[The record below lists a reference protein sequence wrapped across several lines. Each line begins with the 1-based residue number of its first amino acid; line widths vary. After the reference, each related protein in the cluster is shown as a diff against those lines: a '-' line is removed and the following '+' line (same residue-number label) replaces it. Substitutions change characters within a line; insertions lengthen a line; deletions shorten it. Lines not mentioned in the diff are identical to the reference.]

1 MTTLSSI
8 SVEALRQSMI
18 RTAIPSTEPRRWAVA
33 DVEALYAL
41 PFMDLLFRAQQ
52 VHRAHFDANEVQL
65 STLLSIKT
73 GGCSED
79 CGYCPQS
86 AHFDTGVEASKLMP
100 LAEVMEAA
108 QAAKA
113 QGATRFCM
121 GAAWRSPKERDM
133 ERVTEMVREVRA
145 LGLETCM
152 TLGMLEAEQ
161 AQALKDAGLDYY
173 NHNLDSAPE
182 FYESIIT
189 TRTYQDR
196 LDTLGHVRSAG
207 INVCCG
213 GIVGMGES
221 RTERAGLIAQLA
233 NLHPYP
239 ESVPINNLVAVEGTP
254 LANTAPLDPFEFVR
268 TIAVARITMPLTM
281 VRLSAGRE
289 QMDEA
294 LQALCF
300 LAGANSIFY
309 GDKLLTTSNPQADRD
324 RQLFVRLGLKA
335 QGERPA
341 ASTQTC

>member
-1 MTTLSSI
+1 MTTTATVSLSS
-8 SVEALRQSMI
+8 LRTKTS
-18 RTAIPSTEPRRWAVA
+18 RPEPRPDQRWGVA
-33 DVEALYAL
+33 DVEALFAL

-52 VHRAHFDANEVQL
+52 VHRQHFDANEVQL

-73 GGCSED
+73 GGCAED

-86 AHFDTGVEASKLMP
+86 SHFDTGVEASKLMP
-100 LAEVMEAA
+100 LQEVVEAA

-121 GAAWRSPKERDM
+121 GAAWRSPKARDM
-133 ERVTEMVREVRA
+133 ERVTDMVREVRA

-173 NHNLDSAPE
+173 NHNLDSAPA
-182 FYESIIT
+182 FYGSIIS

-196 LDTLGHVRSAG
+196 LDTLAHVRDVG
-207 INVCCG
+207 IHVCCG
-213 GIVGMGES
+213 GIVGMGEN
-221 RTERAGLIAQLA
+221 RTQRAGLIAQLA
-233 NLHPYP
+233 NLDPYP
-239 ESVPINNLVAVEGTP
+239 ESVPINNLVQVAGTP
-254 LANTAPLDPFEFVR
+254 LAGTEPIDPFEFVR
-268 TIAVARITMPLTM
+268 TIAVARITMPTTM

-300 LAGANSIFY
+300 AAGANSIFY
-309 GDKLLTTSNPQADRD
+309 GDKLLTTSNPQAERD
-324 RQLFVRLGLKA
+324 RALFERLGLKA
-335 QGERPA
+335 QRR
-341 ASTQTC
+341 Q